1 MPEIIAIA
9 NQKGGVGKTTTSVNL
24 AAALHAIG
32 KKTLLVDLDTQGNAT
47 TACGIDKS
55 NLEASV
61 YDLFVG
67 EATADAALV
76 HPEANGFWVLPANK
90 DLMAAEIQLL
100 EFRERE
106 FRLKQILAGISPRFD
121 YILIDTPPSMNILT
135 INALAT
141 ADGVIIPVQCEYYA
155 LEGLTGLL
163 ETINKI
169 QEKINPS
176 LTIKGVL
183 RTMFDVR
190 NSLAGEVAGQL
201 KRHFGNKLF
210 WTFIPR
216 NVRLAEAPSF
226 GLSALAY
233 DRNCLGAKAYVSL
246 AKEITKKNHGM
257 ISLTR

>member
-9 NQKGGVGKTTTSVNL
+9 NQKGGVGKTTTTVNL
-24 AAALHAIG
+24 AAALHEIG

-55 NLEASV
+55 NLRASV
-61 YDLFVG
+61 YDLFLG
-67 EATADAALV
+67 ETTMENTLLYS
-76 HPEANGFWVLPANK
+76 EANGFWVLPANK

-100 EFRERE
+100 ELRERE
-106 FRLKQILAGISPRFD
+106 FQLKQILTKIDARFD
-121 YILIDTPPSMNILT
+121 YVLIDSPPSMNILT
-135 INALAT
+135 LNALA
-141 ADGVIIPVQCEYYA
+141 AAHSVIIPAQCEYYA

-169 QEKINPS
+169 QEKINPE
-176 LTIKGVL
+176 LKIKGVL

-190 NSLAGEVAGQL
+190 NSLAGEVSGQL

-226 GLSALAY
+226 GLSAVAY

-246 AKEITKKNHGM
+246 AKEITKKTM
-257 ISLTR
+257 

>member
-1 MPEIIAIA
+1 MPEIIAVA

-24 AAALHAIG
+24 AAALHATG

-121 YILIDTPPSMNILT
+121 YVLIDTPPSMNILT
-135 INALAT
+135 INALAA

-169 QEKINPS
+169 QEKINPN

-246 AKEITKKNHGM
+246 AKEITKKTM
-257 ISLTR
+257 E

>member
-9 NQKGGVGKTTTSVNL
+9 NQKGGVGKTTTTVNL
-24 AAALHAIG
+24 AAALHEIG
-32 KKTLLVDLDTQGNAT
+32 KKTLLIDLDTQGNAT

-55 NLEASV
+55 SLRTSI
-61 YDLFVG
+61 YDLFLG
-67 EATADAALV
+67 EATMESTMV
-76 HPEANGFWVLPANK
+76 YSKANGFWVLPANK

-106 FRLKQILAGISPRFD
+106 FQLKQILTRIDARFD
-121 YILIDTPPSMNILT
+121 YVLIDSPPSMNILT
-135 INALAT
+135 LNALA
-141 ADGVIIPVQCEYYA
+141 ASHGVIIPAQCEYYA

-169 QEKINPS
+169 QEKINPE
-176 LTIKGVL
+176 LKIKGVL

-190 NSLAGEVAGQL
+190 NSLAGEVSGQL

-226 GLSALAY
+226 GLSAVVY

-246 AKEITKKNHGM
+246 AKEISKKTM
-257 ISLTR
+257 

>member
-1 MPEIIAIA
+1 MPEIIAVA

-24 AAALHAIG
+24 AAALHATG

-121 YILIDTPPSMNILT
+121 YVLIDTPPSMNILT

-169 QEKINPS
+169 QEKINPN

-246 AKEITKKNHGM
+246 AKEITKKTM
-257 ISLTR
+257 E

>member
-9 NQKGGVGKTTTSVNL
+9 NQKGGVGKTTTTVNL
-24 AAALHAIG
+24 AAALHEIG
-32 KKTLLVDLDTQGNAT
+32 KKTLLIDLDTQGNAT

-55 NLEASV
+55 SLRTSI
-61 YDLFVG
+61 YDLLLG
-67 EATADAALV
+67 EATMESTMV
-76 HPEANGFWVLPANK
+76 YSKANGFWVLPANK

-106 FRLKQILAGISPRFD
+106 FQLKQILTRIDARFD
-121 YILIDTPPSMNILT
+121 YVLIDSPPSMNILT
-135 INALAT
+135 LNALA
-141 ADGVIIPVQCEYYA
+141 ASHGVIIPAQCEYYA

-169 QEKINPS
+169 QEKINPQ
-176 LTIKGVL
+176 LKIKGVL

-190 NSLAGEVAGQL
+190 NSLAGEVSGQL

-226 GLSALAY
+226 GLSAVVY

-246 AKEITKKNHGM
+246 AKEISKKIM
-257 ISLTR
+257 

>member
-1 MPEIIAIA
+1 MPEIIAVA

-24 AAALHAIG
+24 AAALHATG

-121 YILIDTPPSMNILT
+121 YVLIDTPPSMNILT

-169 QEKINPS
+169 QEKINPN

-226 GLSALAY
+226 GLSALSY
-233 DRNCLGAKAYVSL
+233 DSNCLGAKAYVSL
-246 AKEITKKNHGM
+246 AKEITKKTM
-257 ISLTR
+257 E

>member
-24 AAALHAIG
+24 AAALHATG

-67 EATADAALV
+67 AATADAALV
-76 HPEANGFWVLPANK
+76 RPEANGFWVLPANK

-106 FRLKQILAGISPRFD
+106 FQLKQILAGISSRFD
-121 YILIDTPPSMNILT
+121 YVLIDTPPSMNILT
-135 INALAT
+135 INALAA

-169 QEKINPS
+169 QEKINPK

-246 AKEITKKNHGM
+246 AKEITKKTM
-257 ISLTR
+257 E

>member
-9 NQKGGVGKTTTSVNL
+9 NQKGGVGKTTTTVNL
-24 AAALHAIG
+24 AAALHEIG

-55 NLEASV
+55 NLRASV
-61 YDLFVG
+61 YDLFLG
-67 EATADAALV
+67 ETTMENTMLYS
-76 HPEANGFWVLPANK
+76 EANGFWVLPANK

-100 EFRERE
+100 ELRERE
-106 FRLKQILAGISPRFD
+106 FQLKQILTKIDARFD
-121 YILIDTPPSMNILT
+121 YVLIDSPPSMNILT
-135 INALAT
+135 LNALAT
-141 ADGVIIPVQCEYYA
+141 AHSVIIPAQCEYYA

-169 QEKINPS
+169 QEKINPE
-176 LTIKGVL
+176 LKIKGVL

-190 NSLAGEVAGQL
+190 NSLAGEVSGQL

-226 GLSALAY
+226 GLSAVVY

-246 AKEITKKNHGM
+246 AKEISKKIM
-257 ISLTR
+257 

>member
-1 MPEIIAIA
+1 MPEIIAVA

-24 AAALHAIG
+24 AAALHATG
-32 KKTLLVDLDTQGNAT
+32 KETLLVDLDTQGNAT
-47 TACGIDKS
+47 TACGIDKN

-76 HPEANGFWVLPANK
+76 HPGANGFWVLPANK

-106 FRLKQILAGISPRFD
+106 FRLKQILAEISSRFD

-163 ETINKI
+163 ETINKV

-190 NSLAGEVAGQL
+190 NRLAGEVAGQL

-246 AKEITKKNHGM
+246 AKEITKKTM
-257 ISLTR
+257 E

>member
-24 AAALHAIG
+24 AAALHATG

-55 NLEASV
+55 NLEASI

-67 EATADAALV
+67 AATADAALV
-76 HPEANGFWVLPANK
+76 RPEANGFWVLPANK

-106 FRLKQILAGISPRFD
+106 FQLKQILAGISPRFD
-121 YILIDTPPSMNILT
+121 YVLIDTPPSMNILT
-135 INALAT
+135 INALA
-141 ADGVIIPVQCEYYA
+141 ASDGVIIPVQCEYYA

-169 QEKINPS
+169 QEKINPK

-246 AKEITKKNHGM
+246 AKEITKKTM
-257 ISLTR
+257 E

>member
-24 AAALHAIG
+24 AAALHATG

-169 QEKINPS
+169 QEKINPN

-190 NSLAGEVAGQL
+190 NGLAGEVAGQL

-226 GLSALAY
+226 GLSALAH

-246 AKEITKKNHGM
+246 AKEITKKTM
-257 ISLTR
+257 E

>member
-24 AAALHAIG
+24 AAALHAAG

-67 EATADAALV
+67 AATADAALV
-76 HPEANGFWVLPANK
+76 RPEANGFWVLPANK

-106 FRLKQILAGISPRFD
+106 FQLKQILAGISSRFD
-121 YILIDTPPSMNILT
+121 YVLIDTPPSMNILT
-135 INALAT
+135 INALA
-141 ADGVIIPVQCEYYA
+141 ASDGVIIPVQCEYYA

-169 QEKINPS
+169 QEKINPK

-246 AKEITKKNHGM
+246 AKEITKKTM
-257 ISLTR
+257 E

>member
-1 MPEIIAIA
+1 MPEIIAVA

-24 AAALHAIG
+24 AAALHATG

-106 FRLKQILAGISPRFD
+106 FRLKQILAGIGSRFD

-135 INALAT
+135 INALAA

-169 QEKINPS
+169 QEKINPN

-246 AKEITKKNHGM
+246 AKEITKKTM
-257 ISLTR
+257 E

>member
-9 NQKGGVGKTTTSVNL
+9 NQKGGVGKTTTTVNL
-24 AAALHAIG
+24 AAALHEIG

-47 TACGIDKS
+47 TACGIDK
-55 NLEASV
+55 NNIRTTI
-61 YDLFVG
+61 YDLFLG
-67 EATADAALV
+67 ETTIESTMV
-76 HPEANGFWVLPANK
+76 YSEANGFWVLPANK

-100 EFRERE
+100 ELRERE
-106 FRLKQILAGISPRFD
+106 FQLKQILTEIEARFD
-121 YILIDTPPSMNILT
+121 YVLIDSPPSMNILT
-135 INALAT
+135 LNALA
-141 ADGVIIPVQCEYYA
+141 ASHSVIIPAQCEYYA

-169 QEKINPS
+169 QEKINPR
-176 LTIKGVL
+176 LKIKGVL

-190 NSLAGEVAGQL
+190 NSLAGEVSGQL

-226 GLSALAY
+226 GLSAVVY

-246 AKEITKKNHGM
+246 AKEISKKIM
-257 ISLTR
+257 

>member
-1 MPEIIAIA
+1 MES
-9 NQKGGVGKTTTSVNL
+9 TM
-24 AAALHAIG
+24 
-32 KKTLLVDLDTQGNAT
+32 
-47 TACGIDKS
+47 
-55 NLEASV
+55 V
-61 YDLFVG
+61 YSK
-67 EATADAALV
+67 
-76 HPEANGFWVLPANK
+76 ANGFWVLPANK

-106 FRLKQILAGISPRFD
+106 FQLKQILTRIDARFD
-121 YILIDTPPSMNILT
+121 YVLIDSPPSMNILT
-135 INALAT
+135 LNALA
-141 ADGVIIPVQCEYYA
+141 ASHSVIIPAQCEYYA

-169 QEKINPS
+169 QEKINPG
-176 LTIKGVL
+176 LKIKGVL

-190 NSLAGEVAGQL
+190 NSLAGEVSGQL

-226 GLSALAY
+226 GLSAVVY

-246 AKEITKKNHGM
+246 AKEISKKIM
-257 ISLTR
+257 

>member
-1 MPEIIAIA
+1 MPEIIAVA

-24 AAALHAIG
+24 AAALHATG
-32 KKTLLVDLDTQGNAT
+32 KETLLVDLDTQGNAT
-47 TACGIDKS
+47 TACGIDKN

-67 EATADAALV
+67 ETTADAALV

-106 FRLKQILAGISPRFD
+106 FRLKQILAEISPRFD

-169 QEKINPS
+169 QEKINPN

-246 AKEITKKNHGM
+246 AKEITKKTM
-257 ISLTR
+257 E

>member
-24 AAALHAIG
+24 AAALHATG

-67 EATADAALV
+67 AATADAALV
-76 HPEANGFWVLPANK
+76 RPEANGFWVLPANK

-100 EFRERE
+100 EFRKRE
-106 FRLKQILAGISPRFD
+106 FQLKQILAGISSRFD
-121 YILIDTPPSMNILT
+121 YVLIDTPPSMNILT
-135 INALAT
+135 INALA
-141 ADGVIIPVQCEYYA
+141 ASDGVIIPVQCEYYA

-169 QEKINPS
+169 QEKINPK

-246 AKEITKKNHGM
+246 AKEITKKTM
-257 ISLTR
+257 E

>member
-24 AAALHAIG
+24 AAALHATG

-67 EATADAALV
+67 AATAEAALV
-76 HPEANGFWVLPANK
+76 RPEANGFWVLPANK

-106 FRLKQILAGISPRFD
+106 FQLKQILAGISSRFD
-121 YILIDTPPSMNILT
+121 YVLIDTPPSMNILT
-135 INALAT
+135 INALA
-141 ADGVIIPVQCEYYA
+141 ASDGVIIPVQCEYYA

-169 QEKINPS
+169 QEKINPK

-246 AKEITKKNHGM
+246 AKEITKKTM
-257 ISLTR
+257 E

>member
-1 MPEIIAIA
+1 MPEIIAVA

-24 AAALHAIG
+24 AAALHAAG

-121 YILIDTPPSMNILT
+121 YVLIDTPPSMNILT
-135 INALAT
+135 INALAA

-169 QEKINPS
+169 QEKINPN

-246 AKEITKKNHGM
+246 AKEITKKTM
-257 ISLTR
+257 E

>member
-9 NQKGGVGKTTTSVNL
+9 NQKGGVGKTTTTVNL
-24 AAALHAIG
+24 AAALHEIG

-55 NLEASV
+55 NLRASV
-61 YDLFVG
+61 YDLFLG
-67 EATADAALV
+67 ETTMENTMLYS
-76 HPEANGFWVLPANK
+76 EANGFWVLPANK

-100 EFRERE
+100 ELRERE
-106 FRLKQILAGISPRFD
+106 FQLKQILTKIDARFD
-121 YILIDTPPSMNILT
+121 YVLIDSPPSMNILT
-135 INALAT
+135 LNALA
-141 ADGVIIPVQCEYYA
+141 AAHGVIIPAQCEYYA

-169 QEKINPS
+169 QEKINPE
-176 LTIKGVL
+176 LKIKGVL

-190 NSLAGEVAGQL
+190 NSLAGEVSGQL

-226 GLSALAY
+226 GLSAVVY

-246 AKEITKKNHGM
+246 AKEISKKIM
-257 ISLTR
+257 

>member
-1 MPEIIAIA
+1 MPEIIAVA

-24 AAALHAIG
+24 AAALHATG

-55 NLEASV
+55 NLGASV

-106 FRLKQILAGISPRFD
+106 FRLKQILAEISPRFD

-169 QEKINPS
+169 QEKINPN

-226 GLSALAY
+226 GLSALAH

-246 AKEITKKNHGM
+246 AKEITKKTM
-257 ISLTR
+257 E

>member
-24 AAALHAIG
+24 AAALHATG

-55 NLEASV
+55 NLEVSV

-67 EATADAALV
+67 SATADAALV

-106 FRLKQILAGISPRFD
+106 FQLKQILAGISPRFD
-121 YILIDTPPSMNILT
+121 YVLIDTPPSMNILT
-135 INALAT
+135 INALA
-141 ADGVIIPVQCEYYA
+141 ASDGVIIPVQCEYYA

-169 QEKINPS
+169 QEKINPK

-246 AKEITKKNHGM
+246 AKEITKKTM
-257 ISLTR
+257 E

>member
-24 AAALHAIG
+24 AAALHATG

-106 FRLKQILAGISPRFD
+106 FRLKQILAGINPRFD
-121 YILIDTPPSMNILT
+121 YVLIDTPPSMNILT
-135 INALAT
+135 INALAA

-169 QEKINPS
+169 QEKINPN

-190 NSLAGEVAGQL
+190 HSLAGEVAGQL

-226 GLSALAY
+226 GLSALAH

-246 AKEITKKNHGM
+246 AKEITKKTM
-257 ISLTR
+257 E

>member
-24 AAALHAIG
+24 AAALHATG

-67 EATADAALV
+67 EATADAVLV

-106 FRLKQILAGISPRFD
+106 FRLKQILAGISLRFD

-135 INALAT
+135 INALA
-141 ADGVIIPVQCEYYA
+141 AASGVIIPVQCEYYA

-233 DRNCLGAKAYVSL
+233 DHNCLGAKAYVSL
-246 AKEITKKNHGM
+246 AKEITKKTM
-257 ISLTR
+257 E

>member
-1 MPEIIAIA
+1 MPEIIAVA

-24 AAALHAIG
+24 AAALHATG

-67 EATADAALV
+67 EATADTALV

-135 INALAT
+135 INALAA

-169 QEKINPS
+169 QEKINPN

-233 DRNCLGAKAYVSL
+233 DSNCLGAKAYVSL
-246 AKEITKKNHGM
+246 AKEITKKTM
-257 ISLTR
+257 E

>member
-24 AAALHAIG
+24 AAALQATG

-55 NLEASV
+55 NLEVSV

-67 EATADAALV
+67 AATADAALV
-76 HPEANGFWVLPANK
+76 RPEANGFWVLPANK

-106 FRLKQILAGISPRFD
+106 FQLKQILAGISSRFD
-121 YILIDTPPSMNILT
+121 YVLIDTPPSMNILT
-135 INALAT
+135 INALA
-141 ADGVIIPVQCEYYA
+141 ASDGVIIPVQCEYYA

-169 QEKINPS
+169 QEKINPK

-246 AKEITKKNHGM
+246 AKEITKKTM
-257 ISLTR
+257 E

>member
-1 MPEIIAIA
+1 MPEIIAVA

-24 AAALHAIG
+24 AAALHATG
-32 KKTLLVDLDTQGNAT
+32 QKTLLVDLDTQGNAT

-76 HPEANGFWVLPANK
+76 RPEANGFWVLPANK

-106 FRLKQILAGISPRFD
+106 FRLKQILAGIGSRFD

-135 INALAT
+135 INALAA

-169 QEKINPS
+169 QEKINPN

-246 AKEITKKNHGM
+246 AKEITKKTM
-257 ISLTR
+257 E

>member
-24 AAALHAIG
+24 AAALHATG

-67 EATADAALV
+67 AATADAALV
-76 HPEANGFWVLPANK
+76 RPEANGFWVLPANK

-106 FRLKQILAGISPRFD
+106 FQLKQILAGISSRFD
-121 YILIDTPPSMNILT
+121 YVLIDTPPSMNILT
-135 INALAT
+135 INALA
-141 ADGVIIPVQCEYYA
+141 ASDGVIIPVQCEYYA

-169 QEKINPS
+169 QEKINPK

-246 AKEITKKNHGM
+246 AKEITKKTM
-257 ISLTR
+257 E